1 MCNNFIFHIQNYMV
15 SFIYRCPNTGLYAH
29 AWTDGADNNDQ
40 TYEAV
45 ICAACQRP
53 HLINTKTGKLVGDDE
68 D

>member
-1 MCNNFIFHIQNYMV
+1 MA